1 MGNLPRSIGRN
12 LIRPLRMK
20 LTKRAKQWTFLF
32 VGNHGKVVSFDNVRG
47 WTIASASVLVISIA
61 VAIMLFF
68 LYRSV
73 VDKNENL
80 LKTLTMVRE
89 QIPPLKND
97 KDILMARLVVAES
110 KIEALQGKEEKQA
123 EKPAGDSFDVKVD
136 SQEEP
141 SDSHVQNQAEKTRSV
156 EVGQFHILYDQD
168 TEDMKIEFKL
178 TNVLKDS
185 QPVSGFIFVVLKG
198 DKITQDN
205 WLTLPDVTL
214 VSGKPSR
221 INKGRYF
228 VISRFTII
236 RFTTKIEFD
245 PESFKW
251 ATVYVFAR
259 EGEMLLEKDF
269 PFEIERTAFQEY

>member
-20 LTKRAKQWTFLF
+20 LTKRTKQWTFLF

-47 WTIASASVLVISIA
+47 WTIASASVLAISIA
-61 VAIMLFF
+61 AAIMLFF
-68 LYRSV
+68 LYRNV

-80 LKTLTMVRE
+80 LKTLTMVRK

-97 KDILMARLVVAES
+97 KDILITRLVVAES
-110 KIEALQGKEEKQA
+110 KIEALQGKE

-156 EVGQFHILYDQD
+156 EVGQFRILYNQD
-168 TEDMKIEFKL
+168 AEDMKIEFKL
-178 TNVLKDS
+178 TNVLQDS

-198 DKITQDN
+198 NKITQDN

-236 RFTTKIEFD
+236 RFTTKIEFN